1 MPNHNFC
8 LFGCLILTWYTR
20 WKKMKF
26 RTDSQRDG
34 KTAWGDQKEI
44 TCACGLAATS
54 VVLGSDWRLS
64 SWCGGG
70 QTWVTCREAESLSST
85 RKRRPFLNYNLR
97 DPRSFKVCNFRA
109 KRLFPPNQI
118 EYQNFF
124 FFFFNAYKN
133 KDKNRENVATPIPKK
148 APVFCTIIS
157 KF

>member
-54 VVLGSDWRLS
+54 VVLGSDRCLS

-70 QTWVTCREAESLSST
+70 QTWVTWREAESLSST

-97 DPRSFKVCNFRA
+97 DPRSFKSLQLQSKKIVPT
-109 KRLFPPNQI
+109 KS
-118 EYQNFF
+118 
-124 FFFFNAYKN
+124 
-133 KDKNRENVATPIPKK
+133 NR
-148 APVFCTIIS
+148 IS
-157 KF
+157 KLYIFFLMLTKTKIKIEKTLQLQFQKKLLRFVL